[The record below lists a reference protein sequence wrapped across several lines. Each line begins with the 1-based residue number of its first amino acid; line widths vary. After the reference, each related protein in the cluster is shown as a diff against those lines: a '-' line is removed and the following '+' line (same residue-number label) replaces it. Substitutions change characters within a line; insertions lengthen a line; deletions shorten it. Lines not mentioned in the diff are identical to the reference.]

1 MKKCLIVAI
10 GENNE
15 IGVKNALPWHLAEDL
30 KYFKAVT
37 KGYPVI
43 MGRATYFSLPFRPL
57 PGRKNIVLNLGGD
70 PIPEVTC
77 AYSFEEAYKEA
88 EMTGAEKCFIMG
100 GASVYRAALPE
111 MDRLYITHVHTAVK
125 DADAFFPE
133 IEPEKWER
141 INTSETK
148 TDPETGYKFEF
159 VIYERKHMNIKKELW
174 GTTPEG
180 KEVLFY
186 TLKNASGAYVKLC
199 NIGAAITSIVV
210 PDKKGKLEDVVLGY
224 ANPLDYFGDGPCM
237 GKVPGRFANRINKGR
252 FTLDG
257 KEYTLPV
264 NCGPNHLHGGPKGF
278 MNQVWDSRIEGD
290 SVEFMYFS
298 EDGEEGYPG
307 NMKVVAHYT
316 WSEDNSLKLILTAEC
331 DAPTVV
337 NLTNHV
343 YVNLN
348 GEGSGTVLNHK
359 LELNCSQWL
368 PTDSTLIPEGDPADV
383 AGTPMDFVE
392 AKPIGQDIKADF
404 PALKYGKGYD
414 NCWLVDGA
422 MPGQLTPVADL
433 WGDVSGRHM
442 EVLSTQPAVQVYTGN
457 WLKGSPK
464 GKSKEYED
472 YDGVAI
478 ECQKCPD
485 SPNRPDF
492 PSTELRPGEVY
503 EEAIIWVFD

>member
-1 MKKCLIVAI
+1 
-10 GENNE
+10 
-15 IGVKNALPWHLAEDL
+15 
-30 KYFKAVT
+30 
-37 KGYPVI
+37 
-43 MGRATYFSLPFRPL
+43 
-57 PGRKNIVLNLGGD
+57 
-70 PIPEVTC
+70 
-77 AYSFEEAYKEA
+77 
-88 EMTGAEKCFIMG
+88 MT
-100 GASVYRAALPE
+100 
-111 MDRLYITHVHTAVK
+111 IT
-125 DADAFFPE
+125 
-133 IEPEKWER
+133 
-141 INTSETK
+141 
-148 TDPETGYKFEF
+148 
-159 VIYERKHMNIKKELW
+159 KELW
-174 GTTPEG
+174 GKTPEG

-210 PDKKGKLEDVVLGY
+210 PDKNGKLGDIALGY
-224 ANPLDYFGDGPCM
+224 ANPLDYIGDGPCM
-237 GKVPGRFANRINKGR
+237 GKVPGRFANRIAKGK
-252 FTLDG
+252 FTLAG

-264 NCGPNHLHGGPKGF
+264 NCGPNHLHGGPEGF

-298 EDGEEGYPG
+298 EDGESGYPG

-316 WSEDNSLKLILTAEC
+316 WSEDNSLKLILTAET
-331 DAPTVV
+331 DALTVV

-348 GEGSGTVLNHK
+348 GDGSGTVLNHK
-359 LELNCSQWL
+359 LELNASQWL
-368 PTDSTLIPEGDPADV
+368 PTDPTLIPEGNPADV

-392 AKPIGQDIKADF
+392 AKPLGQDIKADF

-422 MPGQLTPVADL
+422 MPGQLNTVADL

-442 EVLSTQPAVQVYTGN
+442 EVLSTLPAVQVYTGN

-464 GKSKEYED
+464 GKNGEYED

-485 SPNRPDF
+485 SPNRPDL
-492 PSTELRPGEVY
+492 PSTELRPGEVF